1 MEKFQPLLH
10 YIEVNLRVILTE
22 NEGYLATWDPAS
34 LLATGDSLLRLAQR
48 TYPQLAEVEH
58 RVLHHSIRDAGLG
71 MRMRALEIQGRRME
85 ERDKEYFREVHQAL
99 KNICDKIGTGEYYRA
114 LLEVRESRL
123 AQPTET
129 RPEKRS

>member
-1 MEKFQPLLH
+1 MEKFKPLLH
-10 YIEVNLRVILTE
+10 YIEVNLHAILAE
-22 NEGYLATWDPAS
+22 NEGYLATWNTAS
-34 LLATGDSLLRLAQR
+34 LLATGDNLLRLAQR

-71 MRMRALEIQGRRME
+71 MRMRALEVQGRRME

-99 KNICDKIGTGEYYRA
+99 KNLCDKIGTGEYYRA